1 MTIVLPLITG
11 ISQTGPLRVAST
23 LNKSMPERSGRMD
36 HIMKTPLFE
45 GSSVAIVTPFK
56 DGKVNFDK
64 LAELIDFQ
72 IDGGTA
78 SIVICGT
85 TGESA
90 TQTLEEHAETVDFC
104 IKHTNGRI
112 PVIAGAGSND
122 TQAALYLCR
131 HAEKSGADGLLI
143 VTPYYNKATQ
153 KGLIRH
159 YNYLADRVNIPII
172 LYNVPS
178 RTSVGFTAETYYELS
193 KHPNIIG
200 VKEASADVNLVSKT
214 MALCGDD
221 LIFWSGDDSF
231 GLPLMALGG
240 KGIISVLANILPKV
254 VSDLCALCLK
264 GDYET
269 ARKLNMRYVD
279 LMSAMFYE
287 VNPIPVKT
295 AMNLLGM
302 DVGEL
307 RLPLCEM
314 EPANLEKL
322 KKSMLKAGLTLQE

>member
-1 MTIVLPLITG
+1 
-11 ISQTGPLRVAST
+11 
-23 LNKSMPERSGRMD
+23 
-36 HIMKTPLFE
+36 MKKPLFT

-56 DGKVNFDK
+56 DGKVNFKK
-64 LAELIDFQ
+64 LGELIDFQ
-72 IDGGTA
+72 ITGGTA

-90 TQTLEEHAETVDFC
+90 TQTLEEHADTVDFC
-104 IKHTNGRI
+104 IRHVNGRV

-122 TQAALYLCR
+122 TEAALYLCR
-131 HAEKSGADGLLI
+131 SAEKSGADGLLV

-172 LYNVPS
+172 LYNVPG
-178 RTSVGFTAETYYELS
+178 RTGIGFTVDTYYELS

-200 VKEASADVNLVSKT
+200 VKEASADINLVTKT
-214 MALCGDD
+214 MALCGDE
-221 LIFWSGDDSF
+221 LYFWSGDDSF
-231 GLPLMALGG
+231 GLPCMALGG
-240 KGIISVLANILPKV
+240 KGIISVLANFLPRV
-254 VSDLCALCLK
+254 MADLCDYCLS
-264 GDYET
+264 GDFEN
-269 ARKLNMRYVD
+269 ARKLNMQYID

-307 RLPLCEM
+307 RMPLCEM

-322 KKSMLKAGLTLQE
+322 KNSMRKAALEIGVHTE